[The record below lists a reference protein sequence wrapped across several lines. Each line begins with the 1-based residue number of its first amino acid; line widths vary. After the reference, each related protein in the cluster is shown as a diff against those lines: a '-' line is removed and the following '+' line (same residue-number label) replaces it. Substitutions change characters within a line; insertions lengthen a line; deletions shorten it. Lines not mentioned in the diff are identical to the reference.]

1 MTSTS
6 NKFWYKIFK
15 LYFCLLTLHM
25 FRLTP
30 SLLKLTASSETP
42 PRVCWVGQSSR
53 CSKCVKTPP
62 PGRQHRHTAAV
73 DHLPQPACVK
83 ASFVWEHL
91 KKSFWASKRRQV
103 WEPLFLGCCS
113 SHNKICSV
121 SVIHF
126 LWLARLMYLPPLHYT
141 DCIGSLEH

>member
-42 PRVCWVGQSSR
+42 PLVCWVGQSSKCR
-53 CSKCVKTPP
+53 NVCEDLTSWKAAQAHCCSRPP
-62 PGRQHRHTAAV
+62 A
-73 DHLPQPACVK
+73 PACLL
-83 ASFVWEHL
+83 VWEHL